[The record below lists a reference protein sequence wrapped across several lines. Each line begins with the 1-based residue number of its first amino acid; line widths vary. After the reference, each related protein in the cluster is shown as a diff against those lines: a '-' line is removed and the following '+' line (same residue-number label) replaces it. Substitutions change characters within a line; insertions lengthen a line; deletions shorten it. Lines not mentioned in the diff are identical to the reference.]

1 MDASMP
7 DAGDAGSDVSG
18 NDSASNDS
26 GSNDTGPADEGSSD
40 GTDGPVEAAG
50 DAASCTAG
58 TSGGPPGSCQQI
70 RTCGSRVSVANCTAQ
85 GAVTCA
91 ANGVATSTTYRC
103 ECGTPPAFLT
113 TNGFSCAVVDAE
125 GGLESLDCLG
135 ACGF

>member
-7 DAGDAGSDVSG
+7 DASDAGSDGQG
-18 NDSASNDS
+18 NDSATSDSASTDS
-26 GSNDTGPADEGSSD
+26 GPGDAGTGPDA
-40 GTDGPVEAAG
+40 PVEEAG
-50 DAASCTAG
+50 DAASCSAS

-70 RTCGSRVSVANCTAQ
+70 RTCGSHVYVANCTAQ
-85 GAVTCA
+85 GSGTCA

-125 GGLESLDCLG
+125 GGLESVDCLG
-135 ACGF
+135 VCGF